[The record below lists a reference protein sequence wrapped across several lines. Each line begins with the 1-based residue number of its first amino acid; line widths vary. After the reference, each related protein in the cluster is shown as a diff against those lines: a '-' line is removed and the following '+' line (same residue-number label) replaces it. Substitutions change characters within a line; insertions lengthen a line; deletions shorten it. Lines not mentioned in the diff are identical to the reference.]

1 MPAGKVDRFLHILV
15 RTSLLFSIVK
25 SEMDISGQVCVSVP
39 PLGEGLTGPKPPPAF
54 IIPFLDLAKKRSE
67 ERAKAQG
74 KYKQPTM
81 TVDGIEYVFYIE
93 EDGRTNFRP
102 VGKEDEW
109 NAIGGGGVKPVKQRY
124 SGGLEIPRDIS
135 GFGEYFDEDARDRG
149 CDGSG
154 NDKTPE

>member
-1 MPAGKVDRFLHILV
+1 
-15 RTSLLFSIVK
+15 
-25 SEMDISGQVCVSVP
+25 MDISGQDQPVSV
-39 PLGEGLTGPKPPPAF
+39 PKPPPAY

-81 TVDGIEYVFYIE
+81 TVDGIEYVFYLE

-102 VGKEDEW
+102 VRKEDEW
-109 NAIGGGGVKPVKQRY
+109 TAIGGGGVKPVKQRY

>member
-1 MPAGKVDRFLHILV
+1 
-15 RTSLLFSIVK
+15 
-25 SEMDISGQVCVSVP
+25 MDISGQPVSV
-39 PLGEGLTGPKPPPAF
+39 PKPPPAF

-67 ERAKAQG
+67 ERAKASG
-74 KYKQPTM
+74 RKQPTM
-81 TVDGIEYVFYIE
+81 TVDGIEYVFYLE

-109 NAIGGGGVKPVKQRY
+109 NAIGGGGARPVKQRY